1 MLDRTAPTTPCT
13 VCGRPDLSALLEK
26 GGQRYCQ
33 CGRCGHIAMDPLPDL
48 GDQEAFYKKQYAE
61 GVYKGYM
68 DARPLKLR
76 TFDRRLDAIL
86 RAVPTPGRMLDVGC
100 ASGAFV
106 EAARSRGLDAW
117 GVEQVPD
124 AVLGA
129 PAGVKPYLLVK
140 NVERE
145 ELKGEYGLVT
155 FFDVLEHMR
164 EPQAFLGRMRSLLRP
179 AGYIALT
186 CPDRTHFLRYLMGK
200 RWPHFQPFQH
210 FHLFGGSDLR
220 TFLEQGGFTVLEQRR
235 VGKVLTWD
243 YLSGQLEA
251 NNAFLSRGMRT
262 AAKLVPTAVR
272 NWPMEIGIGE
282 IMAIARLR
290 PP

>member
-13 VCGRPDLSALLEK
+13 VCGRPDLKPLLEK

-33 CGRCGHIAMDPLPDL
+33 CARCGHIAMEPLPEL
-48 GDQEAFYKKQYAE
+48 EDQEAFYKQQYAE
-61 GVYKGYM
+61 GAYKGYL

-86 RAVPTPGRMLDVGC
+86 RTVPASGRVLDVGC

-106 EAARSRGLDAW
+106 EAARKRGLDAW

-124 AVLGA
+124 AVFGA
-129 PAGVKPYLLVK
+129 PAAVRPYLFVK

-145 ELKGEYGLVT
+145 ELEGEYGLVT

-164 EPQAFLGRMRSLLRP
+164 EPRVFLRRVRSLLRP
-179 AGYIALT
+179 GGFIALT
-186 CPDRTHFLRYLMGK
+186 CPDRTHLLRYLMGK

-220 TFLEQGGFTVLEQRR
+220 SFLEQGGFDVLEQRR
-235 VGKVLTWD
+235 VGKVLTWE

-251 NNAFLSRGMRT
+251 NNASLSRAMKI
-262 AAKLVPTAVR
+262 AATVLPAAVR
-272 NWPMEIGIGE
+272 KLPLEIGIGE
-282 IMAIARLR
+282 ILAIARLR
-290 PP
+290 PS